1 MRFFDINVIEQIE
14 YLRVPQSFYSPF
26 GSLKN
31 MARELP
37 SDEMSGSYSR
47 VFLFVVLNNLK

>member
-1 MRFFDINVIEQIE
+1 MRFFDITVIEQIE

-26 GSLKN
+26 GSLEN

-37 SDEMSGSYSR
+37 SDTNVWKLFPR
-47 VFLFVVLNNLK
+47 FLFAVLNNLK